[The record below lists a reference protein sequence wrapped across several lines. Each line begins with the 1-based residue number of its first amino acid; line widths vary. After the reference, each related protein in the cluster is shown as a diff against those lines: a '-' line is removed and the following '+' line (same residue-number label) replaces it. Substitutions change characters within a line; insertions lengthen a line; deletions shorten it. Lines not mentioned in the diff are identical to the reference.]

1 MAQGPST
8 PEGGQPEM
16 SDGTTTITPKLNVQ
30 GPNLQAFT
38 ISVMGQP
45 TTDTTTY
52 YREPRQGDVVTEL
65 SKIEQVIEYL
75 KVLYK

>member
-1 MAQGPST
+1 
-8 PEGGQPEM
+8 M
-16 SDGTTTITPKLNVQ
+16 SNGTTTVTAKLNVQ

-52 YREPRQGDVVTEL
+52 YREPRPGDVVPEL

>member
-1 MAQGPST
+1 MPN
-8 PEGGQPEM
+8 
-16 SDGTTTITPKLNVQ
+16 GTTTVTARLNVQ
-30 GPNLQAFT
+30 GPNLQALT

-52 YREPRQGDVVTEL
+52 YREPRPGDVVPKL

>member
-1 MAQGPST
+1 
-8 PEGGQPEM
+8 M
-16 SDGTTTITPKLNVQ
+16 SDGTTTGTAKLNVQ

-52 YREPRQGDVVTEL
+52 YREPHQGDVVTEL

>member
-1 MAQGPST
+1 
-8 PEGGQPEM
+8 M
-16 SDGTTTITPKLNVQ
+16 SDGTTTVTAKVNVQ

-38 ISVMGQP
+38 ISVTGQP

>member
-1 MAQGPST
+1 
-8 PEGGQPEM
+8 M
-16 SDGTTTITPKLNVQ
+16 SNGTTTVTARLNVQ
-30 GPNLQAFT
+30 GPNSQAFT

-52 YREPRQGDVVTEL
+52 YREPRPGDVVPEL